1 MAENDI
7 TVTPEMAKRL
17 NTDLLD
23 ICTDMAKCAQPPT
36 K

>member
-23 ICTDMAKCAQPPT
+23 ICTDMLSIQAILE
-36 K
+36 